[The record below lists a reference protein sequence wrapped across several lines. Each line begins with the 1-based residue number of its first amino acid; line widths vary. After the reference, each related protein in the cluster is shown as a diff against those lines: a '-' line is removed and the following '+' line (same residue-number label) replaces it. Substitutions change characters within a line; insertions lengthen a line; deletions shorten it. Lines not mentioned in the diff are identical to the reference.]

1 MSGLSTHSSIR
12 RKPPPDTLSGIVLHP
27 QNFWKF
33 HVAVFGS
40 AIYLTTNPSPRHLRC
55 RFSPGYFV
63 TKVGDAHNYSLIF
76 EDLDSGDELLRVDR
90 RADAFT
96 HQYGC
101 RLRKVRS
108 IDSGKIRVSETPG
121 FHTNLRLA
129 TVSLSDSRA
138 VSYDTTFPDGSTWS
152 IGNRLGER
160 FQEKAGTNRDL
171 LFYHGN
177 EILSLF
183 RPFRSHV
190 ARRVQHRLVPD
201 QGRSENGMTVH
212 LQAEDPR
219 QVSYSRDDEAGHGPK
234 YGWITV
240 FDHAILGQPG
250 VFDTVLAL
258 SVAVGYEQAELKPR
272 TYSNTY

>member
-1 MSGLSTHSSIR
+1 MR
-12 RKPPPDTLSGIVLHP
+12 RKPPPEILPVLHP
-27 QNFWKF
+27 QTFWKF

-63 TKVGDAHNYSLIF
+63 NKVGDSRNYSLVF

-90 RADAFT
+90 RADALT
-96 HQYGC
+96 PDYGC
-101 RLRKVRS
+101 LLQKVRCVNC
-108 IDSGKIRVSETPG
+108 GKLKILETPG
-121 FHTNLRLA
+121 FHTKLRLA
-129 TVSLSDSRA
+129 TASLSDSRA

-152 IGNRLGER
+152 IGNRLGEH
-160 FQEKAGTNRDL
+160 FQERAGNNRDL

-177 EILSLF
+177 EIISLY

-190 ARRVQHRLVPD
+190 ARRMHHRLLPD
-201 QGRSENGMTVH
+201 QGLSENGITVY

-234 YGWITV
+234 YGWVTV
-240 FDHAILGQPG
+240 FDHAIFGQPG
-250 VFDTVLAL
+250 VFDTVIAL
-258 SVAVGYEQAELKPR
+258 SVAVGYEQAERKPR
-272 TYSNTY
+272 TNTNKS